1 MANRF
6 AVKFFS
12 SKNVDHNCFQIQ
24 GFTIW
29 YLVGRNVGNS
39 FASYTKLHAKYVT
52 LQKEGTSFPKVLLFG
67 FYRQRGRRLFYD
79 TRKMHSKMSVG
90 PRITKSNDPYVA
102 KPSNN
107 IKKRIAFQVELN

>member
-39 FASYTKLHAKYVT
+39 FASHTKLHAKYVT
-52 LQKEGTSFPKVLLFG
+52 LQKEGTSFPESIIVWFLQTAG
-67 FYRQRGRRLFYD
+67 
-79 TRKMHSKMSVG
+79 
-90 PRITKSNDPYVA
+90 
-102 KPSNN
+102 
-107 IKKRIAFQVELN
+107 KKAFLRHTQNAQ